1 MEINKDGKLISSR
14 TNKEIVIYDVNV
26 DRCFNSKRNPEEL
39 VFILN
44 WDSNIGFGQLTF
56 IQKENGS
63 IDCESETMCDNNDKL
78 FIKYVLNKFIEK
90 LNIIE

>member
-1 MEINKDGKLISSR
+1 MKINEEGKLISDK
-14 TNKEIVIYDVNV
+14 TGKEVIIYNVNI
-26 DRCFNSKRNPEEL
+26 DRCFNSKLNPSDL
-39 VFILN
+39 VVILN

-63 IDCESETMCDNNDKL
+63 IDCESETMCDNEDKL
-78 FIKYVLNKFIEK
+78 FIKYVLDKFIEK

>member
-1 MEINKDGKLISSR
+1 MKINKDGKLVSSK
-14 TNKEIVIYDVNV
+14 TGKEVIIYDVNI
-26 DRCFNSKRNPEEL
+26 DRCFNSKRNPAEL

-63 IDCESETMCDNNDKL
+63 IDCESETMSSNDDKL
-78 FIKYVLNKFIEK
+78 FIKAVLDKFIDK